1 MEDRGGGGSVR
12 PRLPSIRSLR
22 VLGGRDAGGG
32 GPMEG
37 SAAGEVATGEGG
49 SCPRRTEAL
58 AGR

>member
-1 MEDRGGGGSVR
+1 VS
-12 PRLPSIRSLR
+12 
-22 VLGGRDAGGG
+22 DAGGG